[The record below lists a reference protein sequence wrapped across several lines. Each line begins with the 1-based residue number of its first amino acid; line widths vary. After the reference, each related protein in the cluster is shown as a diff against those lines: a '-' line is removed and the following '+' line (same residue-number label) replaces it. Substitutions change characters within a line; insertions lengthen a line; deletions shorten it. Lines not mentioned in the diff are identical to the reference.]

1 MKRIPLYLIFTALLA
16 ACASETTKPTQTG
29 AQVEDRTQTSK
40 SNTTPS
46 TENTRPLLP
55 PQQQAVNPLKDPSNV
70 LSKRSV
76 FYEYDSFDVKPE
88 YKTLIEAHGNYLSSN
103 PNAHI
108 FLQGNTDERGSRE
121 YNLALGQK
129 RADSVR
135 KMMSV
140 MGAKTEQMESV
151 SFGEEKP
158 RAECHEESCWSQNR
172 RTDIMYQGE

>member
-1 MKRIPLYLIFTALLA
+1 MKRIPLYLLLTSLLA
-16 ACASETTKPTQTG
+16 ACANEPSKTQPG
-29 AQVEDRTQTSK
+29 AQVEDRTQMSK
-40 SNTTPS
+40 SAPTAD
-46 TENTRPLLP
+46 NTRPLVP

-76 FYEYDSFDVKPE
+76 FYDYDSFEVKPE
-88 YKTLIEAHGNYLSSN
+88 YKTLVEAHGNYLTSN
-103 PNAHI
+103 PKAKV

-135 KMMSV
+135 KMMSL
-140 MGAKTEQMESV
+140 MGAKPEQMESV

-172 RTDIMYQGE
+172 RTDIVYQGE

>member
-1 MKRIPLYLIFTALLA
+1 MNRIPLYLLLTSLLA
-16 ACASETTKPTQTG
+16 ACANEPSKTQPG

-40 SNTTPS
+40 SAQNPD
-46 TENTRPLLP
+46 NTRPLVP
-55 PQQQAVNPLKDPSNV
+55 PQQQAVNPLKDPSNI

-76 FYEYDSFDVKPE
+76 FYDFNSFEVKPE
-88 YKTLIEAHGNYLSSN
+88 YKALVEAHGNYLVSN
-103 PNAHI
+103 PKAKA

-135 KMMSV
+135 KMMSL
-140 MGAKTEQMESV
+140 MGAKPEQMESV

-172 RTDIMYQGE
+172 RTDIVYQGE

>member
-1 MKRIPLYLIFTALLA
+1 MKRIPLYLLLTSLLA
-16 ACASETTKPTQTG
+16 ACANEPSKTQPG

-40 SNTTPS
+40 SAQTTD
-46 TENTRPLLP
+46 TRPLIP
-55 PQQQAVNPLKDPSNV
+55 PQQQAVNPLKDPSNI

-76 FYEYDSFDVKPE
+76 FYDFDSFEVKPE
-88 YKTLIEAHGNYLSSN
+88 YKTLVEAHSNYLVSN
-103 PNAHI
+103 PKAKA

-135 KMMSV
+135 KMMSL
-140 MGAKTEQMESV
+140 MGAKPEQMESV

-158 RAECHEESCWSQNR
+158 RAECHDESCWSQNR
-172 RTDIMYQGE
+172 RTDIVYQGE